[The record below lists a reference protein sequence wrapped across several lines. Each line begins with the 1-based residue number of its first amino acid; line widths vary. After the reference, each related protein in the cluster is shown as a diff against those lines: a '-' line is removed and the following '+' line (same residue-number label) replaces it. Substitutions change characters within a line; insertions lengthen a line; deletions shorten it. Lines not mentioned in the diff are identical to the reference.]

1 MNDLEPANTMSERSA
16 SELEAPSTLREI
28 NSSNL
33 LQGEK
38 EVLIHH
44 GGEVYRLRLTKN
56 GKLILQK

>member
-1 MNDLEPANTMSERSA
+1 MNDLESAKPKPEQSANELA
-16 SELEAPSTLREI
+16 SPSILREI
-28 NSSNL
+28 DSLSL

-38 EVLIHH
+38 EILIHH